1 MDLQRQRHL
10 LMKSDVS
17 RLGLR
22 VSVHVLCSDSI
33 FSFHFTFFSFSHS
46 IWINIAVLKPLSQRC
61 HLQLKEKEIME
72 EGSKKNNSP
81 RTSTIRRRS
90 SSRRASQ
97 SSFINVA
104 EARREVASALN
115 LHRSSSSPY
124 SPSASSRR
132 SSYNYKYGISKAT
145 VAGPQYCC
153 YSLLETLPLPEPTWS
168 TTPPAIF
175 AAPSIV
181 ATPPLLE
188 AIEFEWEESFTT
200 SYAWWLGFLKSLDGK
215 STEESKYPF
224 EENVVMRN
232 SWLFGQRQ
240 DGPKLGESPCLDA
253 NDQSSYLDEWLMIP
267 PTEDV
272 SEMKNHGE
280 NVVG

>member
-1 MDLQRQRHL
+1 M
-10 LMKSDVS
+10 
-17 RLGLR
+17 
-22 VSVHVLCSDSI
+22 
-33 FSFHFTFFSFSHS
+33 
-46 IWINIAVLKPLSQRC
+46 
-61 HLQLKEKEIME
+61 EK
-72 EGSKKNNSP
+72 GSKKNNSP
-81 RTSTIRRRS
+81 RTNTIRRRS

-124 SPSASSRR
+124 SPSASSRRR

-188 AIEFEWEESFTT
+188 AIEFEWEESFTA

-232 SWLFGQRQ
+232 SWVFGQRQ

-280 NVVG
+280 NVVGLIESSPP